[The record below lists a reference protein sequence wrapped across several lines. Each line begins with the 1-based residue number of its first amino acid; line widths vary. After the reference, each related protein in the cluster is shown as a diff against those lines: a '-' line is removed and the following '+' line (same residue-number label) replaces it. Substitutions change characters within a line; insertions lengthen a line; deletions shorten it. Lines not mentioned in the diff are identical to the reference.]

1 MLVLIVELT
10 TLFLRIAIAII
21 MFSLG
26 LGLKVTN
33 FTRIFTQPRD
43 VLIGLMSQILILPLV
58 AFILIYLYPNLPPEL
73 AVGFMIIAAVPGGA
87 TSNMFTSL
95 AKGDVALSISLTAI
109 TSLICII
116 TIPLISI
123 YSYNYFIGSD
133 IDINTT
139 RKSLEL
145 FSIVTIPTILGM
157 LINNYLNNFAV
168 TIEGKAKIISMVLL
182 ALVIIGAIIKYQ
194 SDVIEYF
201 KKAGL
206 ITLILNIS
214 MMIIAFYIGKFFAS
228 SIKQTKTFIFELG
241 LQNGTIA
248 IFVADTFFGEVA
260 FIIPAVTYS
269 LIMFMTSIICVFLIK
284 NK

>member
-1 MLVLIVELT
+1 MLILIVELT

-26 LGLKVTN
+26 LGLKVTD
-33 FTRIFTQPRD
+33 FTRIVTQPRD

>member
-182 ALVIIGAIIKYQ
+182 ALVIIGALIKYQ

>member
-1 MLVLIVELT
+1 MLLLIVELT

-26 LGLKVTN
+26 LGLKVTD
-33 FTRIFTQPRD
+33 FTRIVTQPRD

-182 ALVIIGAIIKYQ
+182 ALVIIGALIKYQ

>member
-1 MLVLIVELT
+1 MLLLIVELT

-26 LGLKVTN
+26 LGLKVTD
-33 FTRIFTQPRD
+33 FTRIVTQPRD

>member
-1 MLVLIVELT
+1 MELT

-26 LGLKVTN
+26 LGLKITD
-33 FTRIFTQPRD
+33 FKRIFTQPRD
-43 VLIGLMSQILILPLV
+43 VLIGLTSQIIILPVV
-58 AFILIYLYPNLPPEL
+58 AFILIYLYPNLPAEL
-73 AVGFMIIAAVPGGA
+73 AVGVMIIAAVPGGA

-95 AKGDVALSISLTAI
+95 ARGDVALSISLTAI

-133 IDINTT
+133 IDVNTA

-145 FSIVTIPTILGM
+145 FAIVTIPTILGM
-157 LINNYLNNFAV
+157 LINYYFNSFAV
-168 TIEGKAKIISMVLL
+168 NIESKVKIISMVLL

-194 SDVIEYF
+194 SDVVDFF
-201 KKAGL
+201 KQAGL
-206 ITLILNIS
+206 ITLILNIL
-214 MMIIAFYIGKFFAS
+214 MMIIAFYIGKFLAS
-228 SIKQTKTFIFELG
+228 SIKQTKTYVFELG

-248 IFVADTFFGEVA
+248 IFVAETIFGGGP
-260 FIIPAVTYS
+260 FMIPAATYS
-269 LIMFMTSIICVFLIK
+269 LIMFGTSIICVFFIK